1 MNTIGER
8 LVYARKQRGFTQAQL
23 AETSYVS
30 RAVIANIETG
40 RFSAQTVAL
49 VAICNALNINKE
61 WLIDGEGEME
71 PDNERSKIL
80 NELYQVC
87 SELTEPQQLFL
98 LDTIRSMQKHNIVK

>member
-8 LVYARKQRGFTQAQL
+8 LVHARKQRGYTQAQL

-61 WLIDGEGEME
+61 WLINGEGKME

-87 SELTEPQQLFL
+87 SELTEPQQMFL
-98 LDTIRSMQKHNIVK
+98 LETIRSMQKYNAVK